1 MTINIARRIVLA
13 RRTIPVERNHRRF
26 SDRIF
31 LNLHYYFVRMRHTHP
46 ASKSTVL
53 IPTALLAVM
62 LLISAG
68 CTAVPSE
75 QQNSESES
83 VQSSLESASLSPD
96 QFDPAAKDPDA
107 DGVPSNKDN
116 CPRIP
121 NPRVNGVQDN
131 VCGDVLRNILDRR
144 VFLKSRVFTPTT
156 GVDPK
161 LRAEVPGRRIHV
173 LLHVNINESGVVL
186 TRRQKQQIM
195 YYPPSG

>member
-1 MTINIARRIVLA
+1 MTINTARRIALA
-13 RRTIPVERNHRRF
+13 RRTISVARNYRRF

-31 LNLHYYFVRMRHTHP
+31 LNLHYYFVRMRHPHP
-46 ASKSTVL
+46 ALKSTVL
-53 IPTALLAVM
+53 IPSTLLAAM
-62 LLISAG
+62 FLISAG

-83 VQSSLESASLSPD
+83 VHSSLESASLSPD

-131 VCGDVLRNILDRR
+131 VCGDTLRNILDRR
-144 VFLKSRVFTPTT
+144 VFLKSRVFTPDHRCRPKTT
-156 GVDPK
+156 
-161 LRAEVPGRRIHV
+161 R
-173 LLHVNINESGVVL
+173 
-186 TRRQKQQIM
+186 
-195 YYPPSG
+195 